1 MVDGGVLPLRTKN
14 SGAFI
19 DWHSPVHNSQDI
31 LFRGIVFIY
40 HRGKGGGA
48 RRNLGGEWGGGIG
61 RSQQSVKGGIWK
73 LYCQLT
79 VKRGGGGG
87 GGGGGVCVFGGG
99 GGIGIF

>member
-1 MVDGGVLPLRTKN
+1 MALAGPQQPRHIIQGN
-14 SGAFI
+14 SL
-19 DWHSPVHNSQDI
+19 HLSP
-31 LFRGIVFIY
+31 GE
-40 HRGKGGGA
+40 GGGA

-99 GGIGIF
+99 GA